1 MPRFTTTLLAGG
13 AVALTIGGATT
24 VLTAI
29 PAAYAD
35 TCTNDVGNRATVSV
49 CADLT
54 DIVVQILEPGRAD
67 RGPGNWT
74 PNTQTCLGWD
84 GRWVESDSCT

>member
-1 MPRFTTTLLAGG
+1 MTRFARGTLGFGVAALMFGG
-13 AVALTIGGATT
+13 GTALSEA
-24 VLTAI
+24 

-49 CADLT
+49 CADLS
-54 DIVVQILEPGRAD
+54 DIVREIIEPGRVD
-67 RGPGNWT
+67 RGPGNLT